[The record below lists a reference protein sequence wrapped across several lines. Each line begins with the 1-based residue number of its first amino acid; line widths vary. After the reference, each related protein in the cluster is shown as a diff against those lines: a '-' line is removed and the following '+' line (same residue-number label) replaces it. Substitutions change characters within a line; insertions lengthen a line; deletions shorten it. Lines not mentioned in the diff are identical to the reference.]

1 MAKVLEWPG
10 LRYTR
15 AMKKSTSGFTIVELL
30 IVIVVIA
37 ILATI
42 SIVSYSG
49 IQQRAR
55 NAQIVSG
62 VRAYEKAILSY
73 VAVNGSYPAIS
84 RACLGANY
92 PSNQC
97 WSGPNGNFYTNTTFD
112 TALAPFIGQKPT
124 VSTHVLQITSVPDMR
139 LGAVY
144 AYTSQSDVRIIYYLE
159 GQAQRCLN
167 GNVGG
172 TEMEGTQ
179 CSEVLPAP

>member
-1 MAKVLEWPG
+1 M
-10 LRYTR
+10 R
-15 AMKKSTSGFTIVELL
+15 KSTSGFTIVELL

-42 SIVSYSG
+42 SIVAYSG

-55 NAQIVSG
+55 NTRIMAAVKS
-62 VRAYEKAILSY
+62 YEKAVLAY

-97 WSGPNGNFYTNTTFD
+97 WNGPNGNFYTSSTLDND
-112 TALAPFIGQKPT
+112 LAPFIGQKPT
-124 VSTHVLQITSVPDMR
+124 VSTKMLQVTSAPDMR
-139 LGAVY
+139 AGAVY
-144 AYTSQSDVRIIYYLE
+144 MYNSQTDVKIMYYLE
-159 GQAQRCLN
+159 GQAQKCLN
-167 GNVGG
+167 GNTGA

-179 CSEVLPAP
+179 CSEVLPTP